1 MKYSIP
7 RKIKKACKDATLIYN
22 NECTLIKVRFKFK
35 HNTKW
40 KRKAFAYIVRQ
51 EMAKFKMIEEDTWS
65 LFQGTVKRY
74 KNEQINSIAPER
86 KRL

>member
-1 MKYSIP
+1 MSKLIP

-22 NECTLIKVRFKFK
+22 NECTLIKVWFKSK

-51 EMAKFKMIEEDTWS
+51 EGAKLKMIEEDAWLT
-65 LFQGTVKRY
+65 FQEAVKRY
-74 KNEQINSIAPER
+74 RHEQFNPPVLER
-86 KRL
+86 KGL